1 VDVRSTRGLP
11 PRTYLPFLLIGLA
24 IFLGVVVYFLRIGL
38 GVTGSALG
46 PSGPIAQQGD
56 ARQQAVAPAN
66 AAPTLPAG
74 EEAIPQSGT
83 AGGAAQG
90 DAAVQAPAQQAGGAA
105 IAAGG
110 PPPAIMRIVAEAKAR
125 IARNPNDLSAL
136 ISLASLYFDANKF
149 DQAIPYY
156 ERALAIDPT
165 NPDSRTDYAT
175 ALHTV
180 GRDLDALKQ
189 IDIVLNAQPNFAPA
203 LFNEG
208 IVASAIGRRTQA
220 VGAFER
226 FLKVSPHD
234 GHADDA
240 RTALHNL
247 GA

>member
-1 VDVRSTRGLP
+1 VDVRSTPGLP

-24 IFLGVVVYFLRIGL
+24 IFLGVVFYFLRIGL

-46 PSGPIAQQGD
+46 PAGPIAQQGD
-56 ARQQAVAPAN
+56 ARQQAGGVPPAAAAAPA
-66 AAPTLPAG
+66 ATLPAG
-74 EEAIPQSGT
+74 EEAIPQSGS
-83 AGGAAQG
+83 AA
-90 DAAVQAPAQQAGGAA
+90 DSNAAPAP
-105 IAAGG
+105 AAGG
-110 PPPAIMRIVAEAKAR
+110 PPPMIMRIVTEAKAR
-125 IARNPNDLSAL
+125 IARNPRDLSAL
-136 ISLASLYFDANKF
+136 VSLASLYFDANKF

-156 ERALAIDPT
+156 ERALAIDPS

-175 ALHTV
+175 ALHAV

-189 IDIVLNAQPNFAPA
+189 LDIVLAAQPNFAPA

-220 VGAFER
+220 VAAFTH